1 MLDSVLGN
9 IRHIDM
15 PRPPDRDE
23 TGGAPTV
30 SSLPLWP
37 EDAAIELF
45 HQQPTMGAIRFSD
58 TAIYIEQLRAEIE
71 TQALNRER
79 TEPIAGG
86 AFKLHDV
93 DQWTSP
99 AASLVTARAH
109 KLVTSMLNS
118 ERLSLQTAM
127 AIVVPR
133 GRALPARGIDGA
145 RASAV
150 SLLAGG
156 GLYLQHERID
166 GLVVQAPHEA
176 PGLMLAHPSTM
187 RPCVRENIA
196 LRPVVIVVWDYGLE

>member
-1 MLDSVLGN
+1 MLDSALGN
-9 IRHIDM
+9 ILHIDM

-23 TGGAPTV
+23 TGGARRA
-30 SSLPLWP
+30 SALPLWP

-58 TAIYIEQLRAEIE
+58 AASYVEELRDEIE
-71 TQALNRER
+71 TQALNRAR

-86 AFKLHDV
+86 AFKLHDM

-109 KLVTSMLNS
+109 RLVMSMLNS
-118 ERLSLQTAM
+118 ERLSPQAAS

-133 GRALPARGIDGA
+133 GRALPARAVTGSG
-145 RASAV
+145 ASAV
-150 SLLAGG
+150 MLLAGS
-156 GLYLQHERID
+156 GLYLQHERIG
-166 GLVVQAPHEA
+166 GLAVQAPHEA

-196 LRPVVIVVWDYGLE
+196 LQPVVIMAWDYSLE

>member
-1 MLDSVLGN
+1 MLDSALGN

-23 TGGAPTV
+23 TGGAPTA

-58 TAIYIEQLRAEIE
+58 TAIYIEELRAEIE

-99 AASLVTARAH
+99 AANLVTARADGIV
-109 KLVTSMLNS
+109 KVAPLLGWTSRDLF
-118 ERLSLQTAM
+118 QY
-127 AIVVPR
+127 VKKF
-133 GRALPARGIDGA
+133 GLPNNFDYYDPTKGEEDREC
-145 RASAV
+145 
-150 SLLAGG
+150 
-156 GLYLQHERID
+156 GLH
-166 GLVVQAPHEA
+166 
-176 PGLMLAHPSTM
+176 LAH
-187 RPCVRENIA
+187 
-196 LRPVVIVVWDYGLE
+196 